1 MFWALKENS
10 FFLSFFVSFNFSYFG
25 LVTCSLKVQSVILVP
40 DHIQGHTHTQSVGL
54 LLTSD
59 RPVSDTSA

>member
-1 MFWALKENS
+1 MNVFWALKENS

-40 DHIQGHTHTQSVGL
+40 DHIQGHTHTHTIGR
-54 LLTSD
+54 TSQD
-59 RPVSDTSA
+59 E